1 MNVPI
6 QLQFIFEDRLTCADD
21 GSECTERQFSG
32 SCLCDAGCEKGSSKK
47 YRLAKHTS
55 AFRHSSG
62 GFCKLAQFEKSAPT
76 IRSWRS
82 RRECRT
88 SVCAASIS
96 AKSRHLK
103 LWLLA
108 QGETDPRKLT
118 YAEKCYLKSAF
129 FGRGQQMNDDP
140 EQQTTDVED
149 GRFAKWSLAPPGKY
163 YLVHMFQMQANT
175 ESRRSRAKSVYKI
188 NL

>member
-1 MNVPI
+1 MASLI
-6 QLQFIFEDRLTCADD
+6 REESMTGADD
-21 GSECTERQFSG
+21 GWECTERQFPG
-32 SCLCDAGCEKGSSKK
+32 SCLSGAGCEKGSSKK

-88 SVCAASIS
+88 SESAASSS

-118 YAEKCYLKSAF
+118 YAEKCHLKSAF
-129 FGRGQQMNDDP
+129 FGRGRQMNDDP
-140 EQQTTDVED
+140 EHQTTDVED
-149 GRFAKWSLAPPGKY
+149 GWFAKWSLAHPGKY
-163 YLVHMFQMQANT
+163 YLAAHISDAWGKHTQQT
-175 ESRRSRAKSVYKI
+175 GQGKK
-188 NL
+188 